1 VRNRFVCLLLTII
14 LFFSFSTT
22 VVYAEYEGK
31 VNSDYAILLD
41 ADSGIILYEKDAHE
55 KTYPASTTKIL
66 TCLTVLENCED
77 IRGTEVT
84 VSKII
89 KEYGEGNSLMG
100 LTVGEVLTVR
110 DLLYGLML
118 CSGNDAAAVLAE
130 FIGGSYEGF
139 AELMNAKIEE
149 LGMKD
154 THFVTPHGLHDSEH
168 YTTAY
173 DMSILV
179 RYAMQNGDLM
189 AIVGRP
195 TYDIPETNTTEART
209 LTTTNRFISPKS
221 KYKDFNWDVVTGM
234 KTGYTSKAGGCLVT
248 TASDNGTNLIC
259 IIMGDRSGG
268 QEDRWKDARNLLKY
282 GFENMTE
289 IGVRELNLELPS
301 VNVSN
306 ASQSDE
312 DNGVL
317 QLVFAADD
325 DTAFPCTLDTRNAI
339 LDDASTLSVQLNLTD
354 TPTAPVEAGQLMG
367 TAEVLNSGE
376 VLGTVNVYAKRSVA
390 EYVEP
395 VATAN
400 PEDPGSTADRSSLLN
415 GEVSPV
421 AENGISWY
429 AIAALVLAVLIVFA
443 VILRLRVVYKRKK
456 RRQAMNRARKRY

>member
-1 VRNRFVCLLLTII
+1 
-14 LFFSFSTT
+14 
-22 VVYAEYEGK
+22 
-31 VNSDYAILLD
+31 
-41 ADSGIILYEKDAHE
+41 
-55 KTYPASTTKIL
+55 
-66 TCLTVLENCED
+66 
-77 IRGTEVT
+77 
-84 VSKII
+84 
-89 KEYGEGNSLMG
+89 
-100 LTVGEVLTVR
+100 
-110 DLLYGLML
+110 
-118 CSGNDAAAVLAE
+118 
-130 FIGGSYEGF
+130 
-139 AELMNAKIEE
+139 
-149 LGMKD
+149 
-154 THFVTPHGLHDSEH
+154 
-168 YTTAY
+168 
-173 DMSILV
+173 
-179 RYAMQNGDLM
+179 
-189 AIVGRP
+189 
-195 TYDIPETNTTEART
+195 
-209 LTTTNRFISPKS
+209 
-221 KYKDFNWDVVTGM
+221 
-234 KTGYTSKAGGCLVT
+234 
-248 TASDNGTNLIC
+248 
-259 IIMGDRSGG
+259 
-268 QEDRWKDARNLLKY
+268 
-282 GFENMTE
+282 
-289 IGVRELNLELPS
+289 VRELNLELPS

>member
-1 VRNRFVCLLLTII
+1 MRNRFICILLVFI
-14 LFFSFSTT
+14 LVFSCSTT
-22 VVYAEYEGK
+22 AVHAKYDGK
-31 VNSDYAILLD
+31 VNSDYAILVD

-66 TCLTVLENCED
+66 TCLTVLENCDD
-77 IRGTEVT
+77 IRNTEVT
-84 VSKII
+84 VGKVI
-89 KEYGEGNSLMG
+89 KQYGEGNSLMG

-130 FIGGSYEGF
+130 FIGGDFEGF
-139 AELMNAKIEE
+139 AKLMNAKIEE
-149 LGMKD
+149 LGMEN
-154 THFVTPHGLHDSEH
+154 THFVTPHGLHDSQH

-189 AIVGRP
+189 AIVGKP
-195 TYDIPETNTTEART
+195 SYDIPATNTTEART
-209 LTTTNRFISPKS
+209 LITTNRFISPKS

-234 KTGYTSKAGGCLVT
+234 KTGYTSPAGGCLVT
-248 TASDNGTNLIC
+248 TATQNGKNLIC

-268 QEDRWKDARNLLKY
+268 QEDRWKDARNLLEY
-282 GFENMTE
+282 GFENLTE

-312 DNGVL
+312 ENGVL

-339 LDDASTLSVQLNLTD
+339 LDDASILSVQLSLTD
-354 TPTAPVEAGQLMG
+354 TPTAPIEAGQLLG
-367 TAEVLNSGE
+367 TAEILNGE
-376 VLGTVNVYAKRSVA
+376 TALGTVNVYAKRSVA

-395 VATAN
+395 VATVN
-400 PEDPGSTADRSSLLN
+400 PEDSDSSVDRSSLIG
-415 GEVSPV
+415 GEVNTV
-421 AENGISWY
+421 ADEGISWY
-429 AIAALVLAVLIVFA
+429 VIAALALAVLIVFA

-456 RRQAMNRARKRY
+456 RRQAMNRTRKRY